1 LFGEEIGV
9 VVQKSQL
16 PGEYKNGYP
25 IIVTGRAAIGN
36 PSFFDD
42 RIDNS
47 PRWGRRI
54 SVMIAQCLISFGSNL
69 GDRDELIAAAARR
82 IADSSVAEPSC
93 PLTTSRLFE
102 TPPIGG
108 PGGQEPFLNAIG
120 RLDTRASAREIL
132 ELLQEIEHE
141 LGRQRRQRW
150 DARSIDLD
158 VVLHGEL
165 VGGGSGLIV
174 PHPRYTARQF
184 VLQPACD
191 VAADLRD
198 PRFGWTLKRLTEHL
212 SAGVPSLALV
222 GGDLSIRQQICDRL
236 SAEYGIQ
243 TFAGQ
248 PSTHPIGVVANV
260 PASLHGA
267 SESLGGA
274 TAVPGQ
280 RIVATDDAWV
290 AAYLPSLPALDSEQT
305 QWATVPRLLARLQRT
320 TAQTRWPAP
329 HQMWPTGWRWPEYRL
344 EIDDIS
350 WAVRE
355 VASALDSMRCPVTPI
370 TDDGH
375 WWE

>member
-9 VVQKSQL
+9 VVQKSRL
-16 PGEYKNGYP
+16 PGEYKIGHR

-36 PSFFDD
+36 RSFFDD

-69 GDRDELIAAAARR
+69 GDRDDLIASAARR
-82 IADSSVAEPSC
+82 IADSSVAEPTC
-93 PLTTSRLFE
+93 PLTTSRVFE

-120 RLDTRASAREIL
+120 RFDTRASAREIL
-132 ELLQEIEHE
+132 ELLQQIELE

-150 DARSIDLD
+150 GARSIDLD

-165 VGGGSGLIV
+165 VGGGSGLTV

-198 PRFGWTLKRLTEHL
+198 PRFGWTLQRLTDHL

-222 GGDLSIRQQICDRL
+222 GGDWRIRQQICDRL

-243 TFAGQ
+243 TFADQ

-260 PASLHGA
+260 PSSLHGA
-267 SESLGGA
+267 PESTGGA
-274 TAVPGQ
+274 TAAAGQ
-280 RIVATDDAWV
+280 RIVAPLDRAG
-290 AAYLPSLPALDSEQT
+290 AGGIAHLQPAG
-305 QWATVPRLLARLQRT
+305 ARIGVEDGSDRGGADL
-320 TAQTRWPAP
+320 
-329 HQMWPTGWRWPEYRL
+329 
-344 EIDDIS
+344 
-350 WAVRE
+350 AVRLA
-355 VASALDSMRCPVTPI
+355 VFR
-370 TDDGH
+370 DGH
-375 WWE
+375 RGGVHEGFDIAGIRLAEAFVICTVYSSHSRPW